1 MLKLKYIIFFLP
13 FFLLSCKKEQLLN
26 PQQAA
31 SPVSFSMKGL
41 VLTDTLEITA
51 NNKVLGQVI
60 DDFLFPA
67 SGTALFN
74 PGDKIQLRKKADGK
88 VIKEFEIGA
97 KPFNQI
103 KKIFY
108 DGTTVSDNITLTP
121 VSNPNNMGF
130 RFRFS
135 TPFIGFYGGP
145 VDIELFDVDA
155 NTFDIVSLTTI
166 KNTTGAFGDF
176 VELPALQ
183 PDHDYYFKVY
193 KAGTNELPYTSME
206 NVETDSESNYQQFIS
221 SGNFTKG
228 TSQLISISPYLLDGY
243 KIGQGYDIKDLSTSF
258 K

>member
-1 MLKLKYIIFFLP
+1 MIKLKYVIFILP
-13 FFLLSCKKEQLLN
+13 FFLSACKKEQLLN
-26 PQQAA
+26 PEQT

-41 VLTDTLEITA
+41 ALTDTLEITA
-51 NNKVLGQVI
+51 NNKVLGKFI
-60 DDFLFPA
+60 DNFVFPA

-74 PGDKIQLRKKADGK
+74 PGDKIQLRKKTDGK
-88 VIKEFEIGA
+88 VLKEFEIA
-97 KPFNQI
+97 VKPFNQV

-121 VSNPNNMGF
+121 VGNPDNMGF

-145 VDIELFDVDA
+145 VDLELFDVDA

-166 KNTTGAFGDF
+166 KNITGAFGDF

-183 PDHDYYFKVY
+183 SDHDYYFKIY

-206 NVETDSESNYQQFIS
+206 NVETDSESNYQQFIAS
-221 SGNFTKG
+221 SNFTKG
-228 TSQLISISPYLLDGY
+228 ASQLISISPYLLDGY